1 MSESLQAFLDQGT
14 FFEGKLSFQSA
25 IRVDGHFRGEAQADG
40 TLVVGEGGLVEA
52 DVSVGVL
59 IVHGTVIGD
68 AVAKE
73 RAHVGPSGR
82 VAGSL
87 ASPRVRIDE
96 GAQIE
101 ARVQMGEVAT
111 PPREATA
118 SDAEP
123 PAAPGEP
130 VE

>member
-25 IRVDGHFRGEAQADG
+25 IRIDGHFRGEAQADG

-52 DVSVGVL
+52 DLSVSVL

-73 RAHVGPSGR
+73 RVHVAATGR

-101 ARVQMGEVAT
+101 ARVQMGEVGAT
-111 PPREATA
+111 VPELAPANGTT
-118 SDAEP
+118 
-123 PAAPGEP
+123 PAAEASEG
-130 VE
+130 

>member
-25 IRVDGHFRGEAQADG
+25 IRIDGHFRGEAQADG

-52 DVSVGVL
+52 DLSVTVL

-73 RAHVGPSGR
+73 RVHVAATGR

-101 ARVQMGEVAT
+101 ARVQMGEVGAKL
-111 PPREATA
+111 PEVVPAD
-118 SDAEP
+118 DAP
-123 PAAPGEP
+123 PAADASGE
-130 VE
+130 

>member
-25 IRVDGHFRGEAQADG
+25 IRIDGHFRGEAQADG

-52 DVSVGVL
+52 DLSVAVL

-73 RAHVGPSGR
+73 RVHVAATGR

-101 ARVQMGEVAT
+101 ARVQMGEVGAKL
-111 PPREATA
+111 PVVVPAD
-118 SDAEP
+118 DAP
-123 PAAPGEP
+123 PAADASGE
-130 VE
+130 

>member
-25 IRVDGHFRGEAQADG
+25 IRIDGHFRGEAQADG

-52 DVSVGVL
+52 DLSVTVL

-73 RAHVGPSGR
+73 RVHVAATGR

-101 ARVQMGEVAT
+101 ARVQMGEGGAT
-111 PPREATA
+111 VPELAPANGTT
-118 SDAEP
+118 
-123 PAAPGEP
+123 PAAEASEG
-130 VE
+130 

>member
-25 IRVDGHFRGEAQADG
+25 IRIDGHFRGEAQADG

-52 DVSVGVL
+52 DLSVAVL

-73 RAHVGPSGR
+73 RVHVAATGR

-101 ARVQMGEVAT
+101 ARVQMGEVGAKL
-111 PPREATA
+111 PVVVPVD
-118 SDAEP
+118 DAP
-123 PAAPGEP
+123 PAADASGE
-130 VE
+130 